1 MSAMPVGSPPGAPII
16 AAPVIRRDTGSRA
29 LASATIAP
37 AMESARPY
45 PSLNPRVAYIGS
57 SIVVLMISLST
68 WAAQGDI
75 VSVDNWTEY
84 PVGVLPIS
92 GPSKWKIYSSMK
104 VFKHPPSVVMDED
117 RRALLLKTDRETM
130 AIGRSI
136 HADIETTRI
145 LVWDWKPLFL
155 PVGGDVRE
163 LAAKRNDQV
172 ARVVA
177 WFDASLFDE
186 RRAIAYIWDSSAPV
200 GTIIRDRG
208 PHAERAL
215 VVLRSGPS
223 GLGAWHRE
231 TRNVYQDYRDIF
243 RDEPTQLL
251 AVTLESHSDDV
262 ASQSAVLFGRVRF
275 QAR

>member
-1 MSAMPVGSPPGAPII
+1 MPGTVPELAPG
-16 AAPVIRRDTGSRA
+16 
-29 LASATIAP
+29 LAHGRGISATIAP

-45 PSLNPRVAYIGS
+45 PTLNVAAAYAGS
-57 SIVVLMISLST
+57 CIVLLMVSWSA
-68 WAAQGDI
+68 WAAQGDF
-75 VSVDNWTEY
+75 VPVDNWTEY
-84 PVGVLPIS
+84 RVGVLPVS
-92 GPSKWKIYSSMK
+92 GSGKWKIYSSLK
-104 VFKHPPSVVMDED
+104 VFKHPPSVVIDED

-136 HADIETTRI
+136 HADIATTRI
-145 LVWDWKPLFL
+145 LVWEWKPLVL

-163 LAAKRNDQV
+163 HAAKRNDQV
-172 ARVVA
+172 ARAVA

-186 RRAIAYIWDSSAPV
+186 RRAIAYIWDSSAPA
-200 GTIIRDRG
+200 GTIILDRG
-208 PHAERAL
+208 PQAERAL
-215 VVLRSGPS
+215 VVVRSGPS

-251 AVTLESHSDDV
+251 AVTLESHSDDL
-262 ASQSAVLFGRVRF
+262 ASQSAVLFGIVRF

>member
-1 MSAMPVGSPPGAPII
+1 MEAASP
-16 AAPVIRRDTGSRA
+16 S
-29 LASATIAP
+29 
-37 AMESARPY
+37 
-45 PSLNPRVAYIGS
+45 PSLNPRVAYVGS
-57 SIVVLMISLST
+57 CIVFLMVSLSA
-68 WAAQGDI
+68 WAAQRDT
-75 VSVDNWTEY
+75 VSVDNWTDY
-84 PVGVLPIS
+84 PVGVLPVSRPS
-92 GPSKWKIYSSMK
+92 GWKIYSSMK
-104 VFKHPPSVVMDED
+104 VFKHPPSVVIDED

-136 HADIETTRI
+136 HTDIATTRI
-145 LVWDWKPLFL
+145 LVWDWKPLLL

-172 ARVVA
+172 ARVVV

-186 RRAIAYIWDSSAPV
+186 RRAIAYIWDSSAPA

-208 PHAERAL
+208 PHAERAF
-215 VVLRSGPS
+215 VVVRSGSS

-231 TRNVYQDYRDIF
+231 MRNVYQDYRDIF

-262 ASQSAVLFGRVRF
+262 ASQSEVLFGRVQFR
-275 QAR
+275 AR